1 MILVTGATGLVGAH
15 LLFALLQKHNTVR
28 ATHRASSD
36 LQAVKK
42 VFSFYTDDV
51 ETLYKKIEWIEANI
65 IELPA
70 LLLAFKDVNTVYHCA
85 AFVSFNQKK
94 YYDLTKTNVE
104 GTANVVNLC
113 LKNKVEKLCYVSSI
127 ATLGSTLNGKPIT
140 EETHWN
146 PEENNNV
153 YSITKYGAEM
163 EVWRGMRE
171 GLNSVIVN
179 PGVILGEG
187 FWNSSSGIIFK
198 NAARGMK
205 YYTTGSSGFVDV
217 RDVVST
223 MIQLVES
230 DRSNQRYLLVA
241 ANLSYLDLFTRL
253 SISFGKKPPSK
264 AIGKNTMLLLSKLDA
279 ILSFL
284 FRRKRK
290 LLKSMVHSMYNI
302 SNYNAL
308 KITTQLDFQYTPIDE
323 TLSRVV
329 KNYSSSS

>member
-1 MILVTGATGLVGAH
+1 MILVTGGTGLVGAH
-15 LLFALLQKHNTVR
+15 LLFSLLEKHDTIR

-42 VFSFYTDDV
+42 VFSYFTDSV
-51 ETLYKKIEWIEANI
+51 ETMFEKIEWIEANI
-65 IELPA
+65 TEIPA

-85 AFVSFNQKK
+85 AFISFNPKK
-94 YYDLTKTNVE
+94 YYVLKKANIE

-113 LKNKVEKLCYVSSI
+113 LEHKVEKLCYISSI

-153 YSITKYGAEM
+153 YAITKYGAEM

-230 DRSNQRYLLVA
+230 DRSNERYLLVA

-264 AIGKNTMLLLSKLDA
+264 AISKNTMLLLSKLDA

-290 LLKSMVHSMYNI
+290 LLKSMVHSMYNT

-308 KITTQLDFQYTPIDE
+308 KITTQLDFQYRPIDE

-329 KNYSSSS
+329 KNYSSLS

>member
-1 MILVTGATGLVGAH
+1 MILVTGGTGLVGAH
-15 LLFALLQKHNTVR
+15 LLFALLEKHDTIR

-42 VFSFYTDDV
+42 VFSYYTDGV
-51 ETLYKKIEWIEANI
+51 ETMFEKIEWIEANI
-65 IELPA
+65 TEIPA

-85 AFVSFNQKK
+85 AFISFNPKK
-94 YYDLTKTNVE
+94 YYDLKKANIE

-113 LKNKVEKLCYVSSI
+113 LEHKVEKLCYISSI

-153 YSITKYGAEM
+153 YAITKYGAEM

-187 FWNSSSGIIFK
+187 FWNSISGIIFK
-198 NAARGMK
+198 NAANGMR

-223 MIQLVES
+223 MIQLMES
-230 DRSNQRYLLVA
+230 DRSNQRYLLVS
-241 ANLSYLDLFTRL
+241 ANLSFLDLFTQL

>member
-1 MILVTGATGLVGAH
+1 MILVTGGTGLVGAH
-15 LLFALLQKHNTVR
+15 LLFALLQKHDIVR

-42 VFSFYTDDV
+42 VFSFYTESV
-51 ETLYKKIEWIEANI
+51 ETMFKKIEWIEANI

-70 LLLAFKDVNTVYHCA
+70 LLLAFKDVTTVYHCA
-85 AFVSFNQKK
+85 AYISFDPKK
-94 YYDLTKTNVE
+94 YHDLKKANVE

-113 LKNKVEKLCYVSSI
+113 LENKVEKLCFVSSI
-127 ATLGSTLNGKPIT
+127 ATLGSTLNSKPIT
-140 EETHWN
+140 EESHWD

-153 YSITKYGAEM
+153 YAITKYGAEM

-171 GLNSVIVN
+171 GLDSVIVN

-187 FWNSSSGIIFK
+187 FWHSSSGIIFK

-217 RDVVST
+217 KDVVST

-230 DRSNQRYLLVA
+230 DRSNERYLLVA
-241 ANLSYLDLFTRL
+241 ENLTYKDLFTRL
-253 SISFGKKPPSK
+253 SNSFGKNPPSK
-264 AIGKNTMLLLSKLDA
+264 AIGKNTLLLLSKLDA
-279 ILSFL
+279 TFSFL

-290 LLKSMVHSMYNI
+290 LLKSMVDSMCYTSI
-302 SNYNAL
+302 YNAS
-308 KITTQLDFQYTPIDE
+308 KITTELDFQYTPIDE

-329 KNYSSSS
+329 NNYSSSS

>member
-85 AFVSFNQKK
+85 AFISLNPKK
-94 YYDLTKTNVE
+94 YYGLTKTNVE

-198 NAARGMK
+198 IAARGMK

>member
-51 ETLYKKIEWIEANI
+51 EKLYKKIEWIEANI

-85 AFVSFNQKK
+85 AFISLNPKK

-198 NAARGMK
+198 IAARGMK